1 MTISEQFKVLCVLSN
16 ISVAEIAGRNGDYAA
31 KLQLKNEAGKLHDL
45 RLRIYIGNGGVFF

>member
-31 KLQLKNEAGKLHDL
+31 KLQLKNEAGELH
-45 RLRIYIGNGGVFF
+45 NF